1 MTVCHSA
8 WSDVIKEDELSL
20 HARPHLETHRRGS
33 GHSAVA
39 GVAYR
44 LGLRL
49 LDRRTGIWHDYRK
62 RKLGE
67 EIVRALTIAPEG
79 APGWATD
86 PDELWNRI
94 EAAEKRKDSQVARD
108 YRILIPLGLT
118 DQQAG
123 DMAEEMARFI
133 CRQLHTAVS
142 LGLHRDSHVDA
153 LGAEKPEAKIGFH
166 AHLYFPTR
174 RLEEIVS
181 EDGTSG
187 WAPGAKLVLLSNKNT
202 AGAFVEQLNEK
213 WADLANRYTAA
224 VGLTADYDHRS
235 HARLDLGITPQPTL
249 GPAVTAMERRGFFTR
264 RGDALRGDILV
275 PSLVYE
281 AAHSVDLADQRA
293 QAADDAV
300 REAVARVLPQQQV
313 VPSTA
318 DQADGAPVTVATV
331 AGPAEAERVRDPDPV
346 LPAPPPLGPRP
357 AAWEQATTGS
367 LTSRFMAAVPP
378 AATAEEEEVRSRL
391 EKVVRL
397 IERWLSGLALMAR
410 KLRGLGEDRDRRMAA
425 KLDVDYQLDGAR
437 QNRAAAEGR
446 VRAWEVSHPWQM
458 KAARAVQGADG
469 RPKEWTGLDD
479 QVHVADGHVQRLK
492 AAGRRHQSVLD
503 DLSREIT
510 MTTEEQGRQIAA
522 LGDAVGSFVAVRPD
536 LAPRLMAAAYDDERQ
551 WLAPALQVSLPE
563 MPAAAI
569 EVPTSDVLALRIRPS
584 PRPS

>member
-1 MTVCHSA
+1 M
-8 WSDVIKEDELSL
+8 SL

-62 RKLGE
+62 RQLGE

-79 APGWATD
+79 APEWCTD
-86 PDELWNRI
+86 PDELWNRC

-108 YRILIPLGLT
+108 YRIPIPLGLT

-123 DMAEEMARFI
+123 HMSEEMARFI
-133 CRQLHTAVS
+133 SRQLHTAVS
-142 LGLHRDSHVDA
+142 LGLHRDSRIDA
-153 LGAEKPEAKIGFH
+153 LGAEKPAEKVGFH

-202 AGAFVEQLNEK
+202 AGAFVEQLNER
-213 WADLANRYTAA
+213 WAELANKYTAA

-235 HARLDLGITPQPTL
+235 YVRQDIPITPQPTL
-249 GPAVTAMERRGFFTR
+249 GAAVTAMERRGFFTR

-281 AAHSVDLADQRA
+281 AAHAVDLTDQRA
-293 QAADDAV
+293 RAADDVV

-313 VPSTA
+313 APSTA
-318 DQADGAPVTVATV
+318 DQTDVAPVTVATV
-331 AGPAEAERVRDPDPV
+331 AGPAEPEPLPDSDP
-346 LPAPPPLGPRP
+346 LPPPPPLGPRP
-357 AAWEQATTGS
+357 APWEQATTGP
-367 LTSRFMAAVPP
+367 LTSRFMAMLPP
-378 AATAEEEEVRSRL
+378 ALTIEETEVRTRL
-391 EKVVRL
+391 EKVVRV
-397 IERWLSGLALMAR
+397 IERMLSGLVLLAR

-425 KLDVDYQLDGAR
+425 KLDTDYQLDGAR
-437 QNRAAAEGR
+437 QGRAAAEGR
-446 VRAWEVSHPWQM
+446 VRAWEAGHPWQM

-479 QVHVADGHVQRLK
+479 QVRVADGHVQRLK
-492 AAGRRHQSVLD
+492 AAVRRHQSVLD
-503 DLSREIT
+503 DLTGAIT
-510 MTTEEQGRQIAA
+510 LTTAEQGRQIAA
-522 LGDAVGSFVAVRPD
+522 LGEAVGGFAAVRPD
-536 LAPRLMAAAYDDERQ
+536 LAPQLMAAAYDDERR
-551 WLAPALQVSLPE
+551 WLEPALQVSLPE

-569 EVPTSDVLALRIRPS
+569 EVPTSAVLALRIRPS